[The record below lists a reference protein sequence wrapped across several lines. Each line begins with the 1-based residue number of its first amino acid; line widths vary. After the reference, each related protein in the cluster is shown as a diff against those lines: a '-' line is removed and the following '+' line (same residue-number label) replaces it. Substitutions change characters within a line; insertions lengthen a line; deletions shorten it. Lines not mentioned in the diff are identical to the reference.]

1 MVLTPD
7 VPVVTEVEPA
17 VALRGVWKTFGA
29 AVALRDVTLTAGPGR
44 IVALLGP
51 NGAGKSTVLR
61 LAAGVTRATRGLVQ
75 VHGAD
80 PRLNGTRRAIGF
92 AGHRTFLYGA
102 LTVAENLR
110 FYAGLYGVSTS
121 AVGSALDRFRL
132 AGVRDRRV
140 QDLSRGFV
148 QRINL
153 ARALLHDP
161 AVVLLDEPFTGLDA
175 GIAGELA
182 GLLNTLRA
190 AGRAVLLATHEW
202 EGPRRW
208 ADEAVVLAHGRIV
221 LRTPAGA
228 LSPVE
233 LPALY
238 AGDGGR

>member
-7 VPVVTEVEPA
+7 APIVTEVEAA
-17 VALRGVWKTFGA
+17 VALRGVWKTYGT
-29 AVALRDVTLTAGPGR
+29 AVALRDVTLTAAPGR

-61 LAAGVTRATRGLVQ
+61 LAAGMTRATRGV
-75 VHGAD
+75 VEVRGAD
-80 PRLNGTRRAIGF
+80 PRMNGPRRAVGF
-92 AGHRTFLYGA
+92 AGHSTFLYGA
-102 LTVAENLR
+102 LTVEENLR
-110 FYAGLYGVSTS
+110 FYASLYNVSSS

-132 AGVRDRRV
+132 AGVRYRRV
-140 QDLSRGFV
+140 QDLSRGFT
-148 QRINL
+148 QRLNL

-175 GIAGELA
+175 GIADEIA
-182 GLLNTLRA
+182 GLLDTLRA

-208 ADEAVVLAHGRIV
+208 ADDAVVLARGRIV
-221 LRTPAGA
+221 LRTPAAA
-228 LSPVE
+228 LSPSE

-238 AGDGGR
+238 AGDGAR